1 MFGEEDEIECDYD
14 DDYLMLAAPSP
25 STLSREERRAQQSGR
40 VRQDLRTF
48 GYRKYTFHSYLCK
61 CLKTRIRK
69 YYFYTIYEASG

>member
-25 STLSREERRAQQSGR
+25 FTLSREERRAQQSGR

-48 GYRKYTFHSYLCK
+48 GYRKRFQSL
-61 CLKTRIRK
+61 LILVSGALIRL
-69 YYFYTIYEASG
+69 